1 MLAIAA
7 LTAANAMF
15 GGGFIAAATAD
26 EQIVTCGSKD
36 YKLRVCPIDRDATE
50 VELRRQLSGAECVNE
65 RTWGARFGEIWVD
78 KGCAAEFI
86 VYTQRGARPR
96 GGEIVA
102 CGSKNYKYAE
112 CRISDRVREVELV
125 RRTSGAPCV
134 YGHSWGFDRGRL
146 WVDRGCAGEFEVST
160 SDSGRGGQR
169 RRHDDGHG
177 RWDRGDRDRRGLELF
192 FAERNAIR
200 ACRRYGE
207 DHPDRMGA
215 NWADANPHESFRA
228 EVQGRRDNDWIV
240 SGRFKTFNRGRE
252 GNVRARCVVENDRVV
267 RFDAN

>member
-1 MLAIAA
+1 MP
-7 LTAANAMF
+7 
-15 GGGFIAAATAD
+15 D
-26 EQIVTCGSKD
+26 Q
-36 YKLRVCPIDRDATE
+36 
-50 VELRRQLSGAECVNE
+50 
-65 RTWGARFGEIWVD
+65 
-78 KGCAAEFI
+78 
-86 VYTQRGARPR
+86 RPR
-96 GGEIVA
+96 A
-102 CGSKNYKYAE
+102 
-112 CRISDRVREVELV
+112 
-125 RRTSGAPCV
+125 
-134 YGHSWGFDRGRL
+134 
-146 WVDRGCAGEFEVST
+146 
-160 SDSGRGGQR
+160 RGGACAPDQR
-169 RRHDDGHG
+169 RALCLWAQLGVRPRAPLG
-177 RWDRGDRDRRGLELF
+177 RSGLRGDRGDRDRRGLELF